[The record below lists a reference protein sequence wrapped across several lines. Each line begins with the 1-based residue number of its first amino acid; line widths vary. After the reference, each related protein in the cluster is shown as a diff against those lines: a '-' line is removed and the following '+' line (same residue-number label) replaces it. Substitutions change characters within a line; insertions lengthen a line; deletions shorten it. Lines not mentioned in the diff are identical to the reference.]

1 MAQEHRNHP
10 ARLDLPRAACR
21 GAALAAWLAVIFGIT
36 ACRLHET
43 APDAPPPVVTN
54 AASSDAPSTNAPA
67 LSATAKPEFQK
78 LLGRWT
84 RTDGDY
90 ILEVKSIAADG
101 KLEAA
106 YFNPNPIHVAQ
117 ATVKDSAGAAR
128 MFVELRDTGY
138 PGCTYNLVFMPAND
152 TLVGTYYQA
161 AMQQEYSV
169 QFERVK

>member
-1 MAQEHRNHP
+1 MADKRRNHP
-10 ARLDLPRAACR
+10 ARLDLQRAAFR
-21 GAALAAWLAVIFGIT
+21 GAAGVLLLAVAFGLT
-36 ACRLHET
+36 ACRPDAA
-43 APDAPPPVVTN
+43 APDAPTPV
-54 AASSDAPSTNAPA
+54 ATNAPA
-67 LSATAKPEFQK
+67 PNAPAPSAATKPEFQK
-78 LLGRWT
+78 LLGRWA

-90 ILEVKSIAADG
+90 VLEVKSIDGGG

-152 TLVGTYYQA
+152 TLAGTYYQA

-169 QFERVK
+169 QFERET